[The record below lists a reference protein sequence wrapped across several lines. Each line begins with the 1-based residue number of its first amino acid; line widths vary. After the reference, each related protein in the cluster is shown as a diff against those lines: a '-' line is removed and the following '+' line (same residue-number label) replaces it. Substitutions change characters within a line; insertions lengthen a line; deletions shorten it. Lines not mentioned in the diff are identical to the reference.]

1 MPNMTKEE
9 YSQFMDRKTPGSK
22 LFPDCVKAFIV
33 GGIICCIGQLILNFY
48 KRFDISFEMAATA
61 TSITMVFLGAL
72 LTGLNIYPKIAK
84 FGGAGTVVP
93 ITGFAN
99 AVVAPAMESKTEGW
113 VLGVGAKIF
122 TIAGPVIV
130 YGTMASFVAG
140 IVYFIM
146 TLLAK

>member
-1 MPNMTKEE
+1 MPDMTKEE
-9 YSQFMDRKTPGSK
+9 YSKLVDRKTPASK
-22 LFPDCVKAFIV
+22 IIPNCIKAFIA
-33 GGIICCIGQLILNFY
+33 GGIICCIGQFVLNFY
-48 KRFDISFEMAATA
+48 KHFDIPFEMAATA
-61 TSITMVFLGAL
+61 TSITMIFLGAL

-84 FGGAGTVVP
+84 FGGAGTIVP

-99 AVVAPAMESKTEGW
+99 AVVSPAIESKTEGW

-140 IVYFIM
+140 IIYFIM
-146 TLLAK
+146 TLFA

>member
-9 YSQFMDRKTPGSK
+9 YSQLVDRKTPASK
-22 LFPDCVKAFIV
+22 VFSNCVKAFVV
-33 GGIICCIGQLILNFY
+33 GGIICCIGQFFLNFY
-48 KRFDISFEMAATA
+48 KRFDISLEMAATA
-61 TSITMVFLGAL
+61 TSITMIFLGAL
-72 LTGLNIYPKIAK
+72 LTGLNVYHKIAK
-84 FGGAGTVVP
+84 FAGAGTIVP

-99 AVVAPAMESKTEGW
+99 SVVSPAIESKTEGW

-122 TIAGPVIV
+122 TIAGPVIT

-146 TLLAK
+146 TVISK